1 MTLFP
6 RVKKF
11 FEGGIIMKTFKHM
24 GAMLLTVLLGLCCIV
39 AGCAKDPETSKE
51 PETQVLYT
59 LREGYENGWISKEVL
74 QNIAEM
80 YNAEK
85 SASAALDK
93 AIEGRME
100 QAIRGS
106 YVSVN
111 RVIDEDVL
119 ALDRY
124 FGCFDGFYVASF
136 VEDWGTELWADENS
150 TKIGGVEFLHGES
163 GSNSNLPYLW
173 KEA

>member
-119 ALDRY
+119 ALD
-124 FGCFDGFYVASF
+124 
-136 VEDWGTELWADENS
+136 WGTELWADENS